1 MNNINYKKYLKY
13 ILFSSI
19 IVLSLFLVLNIIE
32 YKTYTNNYNNKINSI
47 LNKIEE
53 KYPDIKETE
62 LIEIINNNDS
72 NKDILNQYGISKY
85 DSAIKSNNNYFYKYL
100 IINILYLFISII
112 IVILV
117 FNKYNKK
124 QESLVKEIT
133 KSIEQINKKNYE
145 LNLDSM
151 SEDELSILKN
161 EIYKTTIMLKEAADN
176 SLTDKIN
183 LKKSLEDISHQL
195 KTPLTSI
202 LIMLDDLIDDPD
214 MDESIR
220 NDFIND
226 IRRNTLN
233 ISFLVQTLLKLSKF
247 DSNTVNFI
255 NKETKIS
262 DIVNES
268 IKNVSSLSDLKNI
281 DINLDINK
289 DGKIICDKSWQIE
302 AITNLLKNALD
313 HSKNDSNILIEIDD
327 NKVYSIIKVTNYGEV
342 IDEEDKLHIFERFY
356 KGKNANTDSVGIGL
370 ALAKNIIEE
379 NNGIILLSS
388 DNNSTTFTVKYLK
401 M

>member
-1 MNNINYKKYLKY
+1 MNNINYKKYLKC

-72 NKDILNQYGISKY
+72 NKDILNQYGISNY

-255 NKETKIS
+255 NKETNIS

-281 DINLDINK
+281 NIDLEIKK

-302 AITNLLKNALD
+302 AITNIIKNALD

-342 IDEEDKLHIFERFY
+342 IDDEDKLHIFERFY

-370 ALAKNIIEE
+370 ALAKSIIEKNDGNISVE
-379 NNGIILLSS
+379 SNN
-388 DNNSTTFTVKYLK
+388 DTTIFTIKYFK